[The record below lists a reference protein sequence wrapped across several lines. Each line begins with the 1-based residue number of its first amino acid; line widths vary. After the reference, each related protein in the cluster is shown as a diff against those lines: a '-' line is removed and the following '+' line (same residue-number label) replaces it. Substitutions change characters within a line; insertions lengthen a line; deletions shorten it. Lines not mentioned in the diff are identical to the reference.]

1 MRRLLLIGIGLIL
14 SGLMP
19 LLAQDQQD
27 RVEQSIK
34 DFKVSGYNENK
45 QTSWMLRGEKARL
58 KGEMLEVDGVKINGQ
73 SKDRHVTVVS
83 EKGYYNKDKGIVLL
97 SHDVKATSSTGA
109 VLTTEQAVWD
119 AKKNVLQTD
128 RPLTIVQKNKSAKLE
143 GIGGR
148 VEIDKDTAVIHRD
161 IRGEMERGPLTKEE
175 KNKRHRTIIRC
186 KGPLIVKY
194 KDKIAVF
201 NNNVVVE
208 DESATIYADK
218 LTVYFNS
225 PDNRI
230 RKIVGEG
237 HVKIVKGDNVTE
249 SEKAVYDVES
259 DSLTMIGQ
267 PKVLFYTGEEIG
279 KASFGDKR
287 FD

>member
-1 MRRLLLIGIGLIL
+1 MRTLVT
-14 SGLMP
+14 
-19 LLAQDQQD
+19 LALAIVLFSSVPVLAEQNGVDQNI
-27 RVEQSIK
+27 E
-34 DFKVSGYNENK
+34 DFKVSGYNEAK
-45 QTSWMLRGEKARL
+45 GTSWELRGEKARI
-58 KGEMLEVDGVKINGQ
+58 KNEMLEVDRVKINGRT
-73 SKDRHVTVVS
+73 KDTHVNVVS

-97 SHDVKATSSTGA
+97 SHDVTATSSTGA

-119 AKKNVLQTD
+119 TKQNVLQTD
-128 RPLTIVQKNKSAKLE
+128 KPLTIVQENKSAKLE

-148 VEIDKDTAVIHRD
+148 VEIDKNTAIINKD
-161 IRGEMERGPLTKEE
+161 IRGEMERSPLTEEE
-175 KNKRHRTIIRC
+175 KKKRHRTLIKC
-186 KGPLIVKY
+186 KGPLEVRY
-194 KDKIAVF
+194 KDKIAIF
-201 NNNVVVE
+201 NNDVVVE

-230 RKIVGEG
+230 RKVVGEG

-279 KASFGDKR
+279 KSSLGNKR